1 MMAVLLAITIGG
13 VYVGSA
19 VIARHRAQAAADL
32 AAVAAAMRVGAGTGA
47 ACSRAT
53 ALARA
58 MNAAVTRCDVED
70 LDVVITV
77 EAGVPLGRVAVGPA
91 RATARAGPVDVGN

>member
-1 MMAVLLAITIGG
+1 
-13 VYVGSA
+13 

-47 ACSRAT
+47 ACSQAS

-58 MNAAVTRCDVED
+58 LSAAVAQCVVED

-77 EAGVPLGRVAVGPA
+77 ETRVPLGGDRRWSGA
-91 RATARAGPVDVGN
+91 RHRQGRSGRQQLGFRRFTLAGLSLSR